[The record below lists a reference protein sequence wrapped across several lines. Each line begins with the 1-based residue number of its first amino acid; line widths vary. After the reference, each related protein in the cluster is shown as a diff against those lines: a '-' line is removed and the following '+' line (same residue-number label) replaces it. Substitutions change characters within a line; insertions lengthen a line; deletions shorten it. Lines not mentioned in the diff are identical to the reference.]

1 MSDHQDLDRRL
12 ARLET
17 IVSEYTERVAQSSAQ
32 LEYLQHGLDRSIDL
46 IENRL
51 PEQFA
56 DLSTKVE
63 GFTERVN
70 TINLKLEKQSSRLA
84 KLEAAEEEVAKRKA
98 FWRKIGLAILTA
110 IGGAVGSKIVE
121 VLMQKGGP

>member
-1 MSDHQDLDRRL
+1 MSDHEDLDRRL

-17 IVSEYTERVAQSSAQ
+17 VVSEYTERVAQSSAQ

-51 PEQFA
+51 PEQFEA
-56 DLSTKVE
+56 LTLKVE
-63 GFTERVN
+63 GFKEQVN

-110 IGGAVGSKIVE
+110 IGGAAGSKIVE
-121 VLMQKGGP
+121 MIMQRGAP